1 MQFYNLIL
9 SHLEIFV
16 QFNGE
21 EENIINLLE
30 SIWKKETG
38 IKIMSYKKGMKELW
52 KVSLKDNIFSGH
64 MCSVSFDYLKS
75 CPI

>member
-1 MQFYNLIL
+1 MVQTQVIGRIALKNTHHMQFYTLIL

-21 EENIINLLE
+21 EEKIINLLE

-38 IKIMSYKKGMKELW
+38 IKIMSYKKGMKEL
-52 KVSLKDNIFSGH
+52 
-64 MCSVSFDYLKS
+64 
-75 CPI
+75 

>member
-21 EENIINLLE
+21 EEKIINLLE

-38 IKIMSYKKGMKELW
+38 IKIMSYKKGMKEL
-52 KVSLKDNIFSGH
+52 
-64 MCSVSFDYLKS
+64 
-75 CPI
+75 